1 LISEPEIK
9 ITVLSFT
16 KKPQNT
22 YILVSKFI
30 LNFLKTTFKTNL
42 YVLLNKHRITGKYY
56 GFKWKWR
63 ITSKVRWPY
72 RKLEIIEEWIL
83 NTHLLLCFLLMH
95 ERRLILVE
103 NTHFQLGY
111 LDSFFNFSTLFVGF
125 FSFLK
130 ISDWSNV
137 EVGKIFVS
145 ILYFIIVLATDW

>member
-1 LISEPEIK
+1 MISEPK
-9 ITVLSFT
+9 IIPVLSFT

-22 YILVSKFI
+22 YILASKFI

-42 YVLLNKHRITGKYY
+42 YVLLNKHRISGKYY
-56 GFKWKWR
+56 RFKWKWR

-103 NTHFQLGY
+103 NTHFQLRY
-111 LDSFFNFSTLFVGF
+111 LDSFNFSTLFVGF